1 MKLEIQ
7 DREMVV
13 FTPGM
18 VTEEKAW
25 KIVAYF
31 RAFCVES

>member
-1 MKLEIQ
+1 MEIQ

-13 FTPGM
+13 FTPGLG
-18 VTEEKAW
+18 TKEEAR
-25 KIVAYF
+25 KIVAYV

>member
-1 MKLEIQ
+1 MKMEIQ

-18 VTEEKAW
+18 VIKEKAW
-25 KIVAYF
+25 KIVGYLQAL
-31 RAFCVES
+31 CVKL

>member
-1 MKLEIQ
+1 METQ

-18 VTEEKAW
+18 VTGEKAW
-25 KIVAYF
+25 KIVAYV
-31 RAFCVES
+31 RTICRKS